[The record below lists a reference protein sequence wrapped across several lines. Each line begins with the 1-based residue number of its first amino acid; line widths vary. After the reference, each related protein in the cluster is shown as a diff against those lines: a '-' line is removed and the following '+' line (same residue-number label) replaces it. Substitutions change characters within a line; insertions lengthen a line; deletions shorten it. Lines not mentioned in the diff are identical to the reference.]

1 MDIIYQK
8 SDVNQEQ
15 SNLKQENRGFS
26 SLDLVC
32 IDNSNNLY
40 LSRVSD
46 KDRNEI
52 REIQKDYKAY
62 IENLK
67 EEVILLRDYEDSS
80 VGVALFPYSF
90 SRYSKA
96 GQKKIARSLQ
106 ARFPANTDGIF
117 LTLTFD
123 PKRFSMLD
131 AYQTVTKRLSEFI
144 SKVKTYAQREV
155 EKQIKNTGIKAKA
168 KIEYIWTI
176 EVQTKKTGY
185 PHIHIF
191 FPNLNHLLPYKKIEK
206 LWGAGYVFVKYL
218 QGVRIGEYMSKYL
231 TKGQGLEWGL
241 PFIWRFKLRMY
252 GSSGGI
258 QKVRRIKS
266 GRYEFIGS
274 CYYHSVGGSK
284 GDIEALAFGNNI
296 KVVRVFGSGK
306 IIFTQEDGYIN
317 EETSN
322 DYSLLVPF

>member
-1 MDIIYQK
+1 MDIVQQK

-40 LSRVSD
+40 LSSVSERD
-46 KDRNEI
+46 KKEI
-52 REIQKDYKAY
+52 EEIQRDYKAY

>member
-80 VGVALFPYSF
+80 VGVALFPYSL
-90 SRYSKA
+90 SRYSKS

-106 ARFPANTDGIF
+106 ARFPYAGDGVF

-123 PKRFSMLD
+123 PKRFSMLE
-131 AYQTVTKRLSEFI
+131 AYRTVTKRLSKFLSELR
-144 SKVKTYAQREV
+144 TYAQREV
-155 EKQIKNTGIKAKA
+155 EKQVKNTGIKAKA
-168 KIEYIWTI
+168 KVEYIWVLEI
-176 EVQTKKTGY
+176 QTKTTGY

-206 LWGAGYVFVKYL
+206 LWGAGYVFIKYL
-218 QGVRIGEYMSKYL
+218 RGVQIGSYMSKYL

-258 QKVRRIKS
+258 QKVRRVKS

-274 CYYHSVGGSK
+274 CYYHDVGGSK
-284 GDIEALAFGNNI
+284 GNIEALAVGNNI
-296 KVVRVFGSGK
+296 KVVRAFGSGK
-306 IIFTQEDGYIN
+306 IIFTIEDGYIN

>member
-1 MDIIYQK
+1 MNIVQQK
-8 SDVNQEQ
+8 SDLNQDK
-15 SNLKQENRGFS
+15 SVAKQENRGFS

-123 PKRFSMLD
+123 PKRFTMLD

-144 SKVKTYAQREV
+144 SKVKIYAQREV
-155 EKQIKNTGIKAKA
+155 EKQVKNTGIKAKA
-168 KIEYIWTI
+168 KVEYIWVLEI
-176 EVQTKKTGY
+176 QTKTTGY

-206 LWGAGYVFVKYL
+206 LWGAGYVFIKYL
-218 QGVRIGEYMSKYL
+218 RGVQIGSYMSKYL

-258 QKVRRIKS
+258 QKVRRVKS

-274 CYYHSVGGSK
+274 CYYHDVGGSK
-284 GDIEALAFGNNI
+284 GNIEALAVGNNI
-296 KVVRVFGSGK
+296 KVVRAFGSGK
-306 IIFTQEDGYIN
+306 IIFTIEDGYIN

>member
-1 MDIIYQK
+1 MGIIYQK
-8 SDVNQEQ
+8 SDVNQDK
-15 SNLKQENRGFS
+15 SGAKQENRGFS
-26 SLDLVC
+26 SLEC
-32 IDNSNNLY
+32 FSIDNSNNLY
-40 LSRVSD
+40 LSSVSERD
-46 KDRNEI
+46 KKEI
-52 REIQKDYKAY
+52 EEIQKDYKAY

-123 PKRFSMLD
+123 PKRFTMLD

-144 SKVKTYAQREV
+144 SKVKIYAQREV
-155 EKQIKNTGIKAKA
+155 EKQVKNTGIKAKA

-206 LWGAGYVFVKYL
+206 LWGAGFVFVKYL
-218 QGVRIGEYMSKYL
+218 QGVQIGAYMSKYL

-284 GDIEALAFGNNI
+284 GNIEALAVGNNI